1 MVKHFVMFKLKEK
14 SHENMDLDLST
25 LMDLVGKIENLQM
38 VEVGV
43 YFNKSERDYE
53 IVMTKK
59 FDAGTRLTSFFSNPK
74 HLRVL
79 KTIPIFL
86 FQPYRS

>member
-14 SHENMDLDLST
+14 SHENLDLDLST
-25 LMDLVGKIENLQM
+25 LMDFVGKIENLQM

-79 KTIPIFL
+79 KTIANFFVPAL
-86 FQPYRS
+86 RS